1 MSQSKCI
8 FDDLLH
14 ATVSSLFA
22 TLQSN
27 DAVNKEESE
36 YQRRIVTKIVE
47 EEGDNPDTQEVKDEH
62 NIKFIQNL
70 MCTEDNGLFVNWNA
84 HFID

>member
-1 MSQSKCI
+1 MSIIALIEVNAGNTMSSSVPTSSSTSKPISHLPLKHQEMDTVKSSVLWIVMSQSKCI

-36 YQRRIVTKIVE
+36 Y
-47 EEGDNPDTQEVKDEH
+47 
-62 NIKFIQNL
+62 
-70 MCTEDNGLFVNWNA
+70 
-84 HFID
+84 